1 MNRFQANL
9 CLLTATLCWALE
21 PTLLKRF
28 APDVSVMGVVALTS
42 GLAALCLGIVFWSRW
57 RIRPSRASLPKFG
70 YLAVL
75 DMLAGVM
82 SIWGARQV
90 DLSASA
96 FLLALCVVGVPVV
109 LVAQRRSVPGRTWF
123 GIAIIL
129 LGLALAVQI
138 RPGSMA
144 WVPTLV
150 LLGAAAVRSVYIVGV
165 NDMAKTHDPAQM
177 AVYLLSGASVL
188 GFLGWVLTDPGSITG
203 MNYSADF
210 FATLVMYALFVY
222 SIFTATS
229 FLAQPYASAQSVA
242 VIYSLEVTFAVL
254 LGAVLPHILVDRIHL
269 TLAVLAGCLLTC
281 LGVIVAEVDLRVAFR
296 ASVARSSR

>member
-28 APDVSVMGVVALTS
+28 DRNVSVMGVVALTS
-42 GLAALCLGIVFWSRW
+42 GLAAICLGIVFWSRW
-57 RIRPSRASLPKFG
+57 RVRPSRASLRKLA

-75 DMLAGVM
+75 DLVASALGF
-82 SIWGARQV
+82 WGARQV
-90 DLSASA
+90 DLSTSA

-109 LVAQRRSVPGRTWF
+109 LVVRRRPVPGRTWV
-123 GIAIIL
+123 GIVIIL

-138 RPGSMA
+138 KPGSMA
-144 WVPTLV
+144 WAPALV
-150 LLGAAAVRSVYIVGV
+150 LLGAAAVRSVYMVGV
-165 NDMAKTHDPAQM
+165 NDMSKKHDPAQM
-177 AVYLLSGASVL
+177 AVYLLAGASML
-188 GFLGWVLTDPGSITG
+188 GFVGWALTDPGSIVA
-203 MNYSADF
+203 MDYSADF
-210 FATLVMYALFVY
+210 WATLVMYALFVF

-254 LGAVLPHILVDRIHL
+254 LGAALPHLLVDRIQL
-269 TLAVLAGCLLTC
+269 TIAVLAGCLLTC
-281 LGVIVAEVDLRVAFR
+281 VGVIVAEVDLRGALR
-296 ASVARSSR
+296 AAVSRSAR